1 MTTILKP
8 EKFGV
13 PFNRFDFEQQ
23 IMSCWNVTTDLKDL
37 AEGVLENDMSE
48 DQIAN
53 ALIGMRELYELR
65 FDKLFRQFEQMVRE
79 YGRNFDQMSDKELQ
93 DMIEKDLE
101 DRAKKHEK
109 QNPFSGFFA
118 EHENLDK

>member
-1 MTTILKP
+1 MTTI
-8 EKFGV
+8 EISENFAI

-37 AEGVLENDMSE
+37 AEGTLEHDLSQ

-79 YGRNFDQMSDKELQ
+79 HGKNIDQMTDKELQ
-93 DMIEKDLE
+93 DMIEKDLA

-109 QNPFSGFFA
+109 ENPVPYDAGWYQ
-118 EHENLDK
+118 K

>member
-1 MTTILKP
+1 MREAYYDEDGKIRV
-8 EKFGV
+8 KFD
-13 PFNRFDFEQQ
+13 RFEFEQQ

-37 AEGVLENDMSE
+37 AEGTLEHDLSQ

-79 YGRNFDQMSDKELQ
+79 HGKNFDQMTDKELQ
-93 DMIEKDLE
+93 DMIEKDLT

-109 QNPFSGFFA
+109 ENPVPYDAGWYQ
-118 EHENLDK
+118 K

>member
-1 MTTILKP
+1 MTTIDIP
-8 EKFGV
+8 EKFAV

-37 AEGVLENDMSE
+37 AEGALENDMSH

-79 YGRNFDQMSDKELQ
+79 HAKSFDQMSDEELQ
-93 DMIEKDLE
+93 DMIEKDLA

-109 QNPFSGFFA
+109 ENPLRLNTGFYQT
-118 EHENLDK
+118 